1 MSDMGVIHR
10 QKADYL
16 LRLAEEVKACNRQP
30 GSPRHGNTDMKLW
43 ILVVCI
49 LISSGFLNGIYTS
62 LAHAGALYIYEMANP
77 SDTGYAGAGLAARA
91 GDAGT
96 VFTNPA
102 GMTRFKEPTIQAGLT
117 PFYLHAPFNPDENTT
132 VDGRDGDT
140 NLIFAG
146 ANFAYIHPV
155 TDNAMLGVSLGNHF
169 GLLLDWGD
177 NWVGRY
183 VSTEI
188 ALLAPQLQPTAAYRV
203 NDWLSIG
210 AGAGL
215 TLGYLKD
222 KAEVRNLNPARGD
235 GSWEISDTD
244 FAIQGNFGIMIEP
257 SERTRIGIR
266 YLTETDLDFED
277 EPDFSNVG
285 PLLDTGRE
293 IDLGMKMP
301 QSIMAGVHH
310 RFNDQWAM
318 LGSVGWEDWSRFAL
332 VNVDVSGTEPEA
344 RIDAGFDD
352 TWHFGIGAEY
362 QYNPKLMLTA
372 GFSYDSSLMDSDT
385 RPINLPLGDMYRYAA
400 GFKYRKSDD
409 LTLGGGLSFLWM
421 GDMDVK
427 QAGNPKEG
435 FVSGQYDDVFLTFLS
450 FYVQWN

>member
-1 MSDMGVIHR
+1 MRVITK
-10 QKADYL
+10 QKADKL
-16 LRLAEEVKACNRQP
+16 LGLPEKVDASSRQS
-30 GSPRHGNTDMKLW
+30 GVLKFGDAVMKLW
-43 ILVVCI
+43 TLALWIF
-49 LISSGFLNGIYTS
+49 ISGGILNGICTS
-62 LAHAGALYIYEMANP
+62 LAHAGGLYIYEMGNP

-102 GMTRFKEPTIQAGLT
+102 GMTRFKEPTIQAGIT
-117 PFYLHAPFNPDENTT
+117 PFYLNAPFNPDENTT
-132 VDGRDGDT
+132 VEGSDGDT

-155 TDNAMLGVSLGNHF
+155 TDKAMLGVSLGNHF

-188 ALLAPQLQPTAAYRV
+188 ALIAPQLQPTAAYKV

-222 KAEVRNLNPARGD
+222 KAEVRNLNLARGD

-244 FAIQGNFGIMIEP
+244 FAVQGNFGIMIEP
-257 SERTRIGIR
+257 SERTRIGVR

-301 QSIMAGVHH
+301 QSIMAGVYH

-318 LGSVGWEDWSRFAL
+318 LGSVGWEDWSRFGK

-362 QYNPKLMLTA
+362 QYTPELMLTA
-372 GFSYDSSLMDSDT
+372 GFSYDSSMMDSDT

-400 GFKYRKSDD
+400 GFKFRKSDH

-421 GDMDVK
+421 GDMEVK

-450 FYVQWN
+450 FYIQWN